1 MRKLLHWLM
10 RLAWTVPAPPSS
22 RSRVSARGGACTA
35 SLPARQKGM
44 FSVDLTLALLVAA
57 IAAAATI
64 AAARQAQDATSASLQ
79 ADALMAVRGAAHKL
93 VMDSYSSYQAALP
106 ITRNGVTLADGAGL
120 GQSRRPTVANL
131 RAMDLG
137 VNNALD
143 FGVYKSLTGA
153 GYDITITRS
162 AACAATPASSDCH
175 VSGLVCLNAA
185 VNDLSSAAGEVDAPG
200 LGVMLGRMGGEGGA
214 SLLGSAANILSA
226 DGSWSQTNP
235 YGNVAGI
242 VCARFGWGSQSD
254 DYLRIADPRDP
265 NFQGGQ
271 TVSGTIAGTT
281 NTLQVN
287 GNAVVSSDL
296 IVNGAAGFKKL
307 NNQVQLYADKI
318 VNNTGTGSIDSTG
331 LVTGTNVV
339 TSALTLNNTAA
350 LGGACATDASAAWG
364 LSGGRYT
371 FMRCTNG
378 VWTSVGGA
386 LGAVAGTAC
395 SPYGSKALDAN
406 GAELMCTGGQ
416 WQLTTS
422 RLGRYVLYSSYN
434 TVNGDTVAKPT
445 CTTGSSG
452 SAAYMAVGSETTTKF
467 QRANRYLT
475 DDGNYWTVHL
485 FDEYGAALNGA
496 NVAVLSYCLY

>member
-1 MRKLLHWLM
+1 LLKLLM
-10 RLAWTVPAPPSS
+10 RQLFDRLWPTRRAQRAGLSG
-22 RSRVSARGGACTA
+22 ARWHAQRGAF
-35 SLPARQKGM
+35 SL
-44 FSVDLTLALLVAA
+44 DLSLALLVSA
-57 IAAAATI
+57 IAAVAAI
-64 AAARQAQDATSASLQ
+64 SAAKQAQDASSAALQ
-79 ADALMAVRGAAHKL
+79 ADAIMAIRGAAHKL
-93 VMDSYSSYQAALP
+93 VMGNYSSYQAALP
-106 ITRNGVTLADGAGL
+106 VTRNSVTLADGSSA

-131 RAMDLG
+131 RSMDLA

-162 AACAATPASSDCH
+162 AACATAPGSSDCR
-175 VSGLVCLNAA
+175 VTGLVCLNAA
-185 VNDLSSAAGEVDAPG
+185 LREQSSPAGEVDAPG

-214 SLLGSAANILSA
+214 SLLGSANSILAS
-226 DGSWSQTNP
+226 DGSWSATNP
-235 YGNVAGI
+235 YGSVAGI
-242 VCARFGWGSQSD
+242 VCARFGWGSEGD
-254 DYLRIADPRDP
+254 DYLRVSDTRDP

-271 TVSGTIAGTT
+271 TISGTISGTT
-281 NTLQVN
+281 TALQVN
-287 GNAVVSSDL
+287 GNAVVSQDL
-296 IVNGAAGFKKL
+296 SVYGAAGFQKL

-318 VNNTGTGSIDSTG
+318 VNNSGTGSIDSTG
-331 LVTGTNVV
+331 VVTGTSVI
-339 TSALTLNNTAA
+339 TSALTLNNTAS
-350 LGGACATDASAAWG
+350 LGSACTTDASAAWG

-378 VWTSVGGA
+378 LWTSVGGA
-386 LGAVAGTAC
+386 LGAVVGDAC
-395 SPYGSKALDAN
+395 TPYGAKALN
-406 GAELMCTGGQ
+406 STGAELMCTGGQ

-485 FDEYGAALNGA
+485 FDEYGEALNGA